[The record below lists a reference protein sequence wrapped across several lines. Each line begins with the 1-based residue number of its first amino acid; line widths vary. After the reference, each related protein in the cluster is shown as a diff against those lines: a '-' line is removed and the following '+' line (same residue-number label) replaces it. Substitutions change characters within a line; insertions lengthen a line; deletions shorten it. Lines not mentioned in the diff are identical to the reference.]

1 MHTEEPNVVLEA
13 CKRYKNEND
22 WLHLFIN
29 ECCKLGEDE
38 KVSSGELYL
47 KYRNYA
53 WHRNEYVCPSNDFK
67 AAMELAGFKTT
78 HPHNKVNYH
87 GIRLLTDNE
96 LGVEDDFLS

>member
-1 MHTEEPNVVLEA
+1 M
-13 CKRYKNEND
+13 
-22 WLHLFIN
+22 LHQFIN

-47 KYRNYA
+47 KYRDYA

-67 AAMELAGFKTT
+67 ASIELVGFKTT
-78 HPHNKVNYH
+78 HPHNMVIYH